1 MAAPNYSPS
10 SGVGTTVNTG
20 SGIYRFTGSGW
31 EQIRS
36 SGGGG
41 QVLGASTGGSS
52 GGGSPSGG
60 YQVGGWYGGRQWD
73 GSRLGEVG
81 QQIVGGSN
89 NAVPQSGD
97 SSGPSG
103 PSQAEIDSAFNPLF
117 NALNTAEAGVRSGYD
132 EDVKGVGSRYD
143 TYSKQYEDE
152 RSRLMGE
159 ATDKQTDFNE
169 TLKSAL
175 SDAIK
180 AYNALNQQRI
190 SRFGGGSSAGEAVG
204 ELARQEYFKQQ
215 GNVQKEGIRGEREF
229 AKEFANIGQFIAQK
243 KSELDMWK
251 EEALGTLKKNLNSA
265 LANIQMQR
273 GETESAK
280 AQARLSIIQDSINRA
295 RAIQDQDKSFRQQL
309 AIAGVNQLQ
318 QSSGKTFTPEEIQ
331 AYITQFM
338 GGNTNIAP
346 ANQGVGAAVP
356 TYNPNTGKTD
366 DELMGLQGVV

>member
-10 SGVGTTVNTG
+10 SGVGTTVTTG
-20 SGIYRFTGSGW
+20 DGIYRFNGNGWDQIGSAGGGSAPKP
-31 EQIRS
+31 QS
-36 SGGGG
+36 SGG
-41 QVLGASTGGSS
+41 A
-52 GGGSPSGG
+52 PSGG

-73 GSRLGEVG
+73 GSRFGDIGQVIVG
-81 QQIVGGSN
+81 GGSN
-89 NAVPQSGD
+89 NAVPQSG
-97 SSGPSG
+97 SSSAPSG

-117 NALNTAEAGVRSGYD
+117 DSLNTAEAGVRSGYD
-132 EDVKGVGSRYD
+132 EDVKGVDTRYG
-143 TYSKQYEDE
+143 TYNKQYEDE
-152 RSRLMGE
+152 RGRLMGE

-190 SRFGGGSSAGEAVG
+190 SRFGGGSSAGQAVG
-204 ELARQEYFKQQ
+204 ELAQQEYFKQQ
-215 GNVQKEGIRGEREF
+215 GNVQKEGVRGEREF

-251 EEALGTLKKNLNSA
+251 EEALGTLKKNLNSQ

-295 RAIQDQDKSFRQQL
+295 RAIQDQDKAFRQQL

-331 AYITQFM
+331 AYVTQFM
-338 GGNTNIAP
+338 GGNTSIAP
-346 ANQGVGAAVP
+346 AQAGVGATVP
-356 TYNPNTGKTD
+356 SYNPNLGKKDD
-366 DELMGLQGVV
+366 DELSGIQGVV